1 MIFVANCDPRILKCD
16 TIQSYVCNRKKEATH
31 VLIPMGLSLAVT
43 ISVCIYFVRKV
54 YCLSKVHPMPTSV
67 TQVDSTE
74 ENVVRRINQN
84 PNQFFR
90 VKISKALERFPS
102 SQETYPMLSMA
113 KKALIVN
120 LVSLCQMAFL
130 IPLCVIDILLMLQI
144 HPCDAKIFVILVK
157 CLGAFGLF
165 WNICFPICLE
175 KKLDKFCFH

>member
-1 MIFVANCDPRILKCD
+1 
-16 TIQSYVCNRKKEATH
+16 
-31 VLIPMGLSLAVT
+31 MGLSLAVT
-43 ISVCIYFVRKV
+43 ISVCLYFVRKV
-54 YCLSKVHPMPTSV
+54 YSLSKVHPMPTSV
-67 TQVDSTE
+67 IQEPNRNQKQNNSEAATTSNQPSCNVDSTE

-102 SQETYPMLSMA
+102 SSQETYPMLSMA

-130 IPLCVIDILLMLQI
+130 IPLCTIDILLMLQI